1 MQFVSLN
8 LKTPGREDEETEIRN
23 SSVAKLPFDV
33 LDAMGGKENIKHLDA
48 CITRLRVEV
57 VDKSKVDVAGIKALG
72 ASGVLE
78 VGNNMQAIFG
88 PKSDQIK
95 HDMAKIMSGEITK
108 PSETTVTE
116 EMSDEPVHV
125 EALGT
130 TDIYAPGIGQ
140 IIPLSEVPDQVFAG
154 KMMGDGVGFIP
165 EKGEIVA
172 PFDGTVKTIFPT
184 KHAIGLESESGVE
197 VLIHIGIDTVKLN
210 GEGFESLI
218 NVDEKVTQGQPLMK
232 VNLAYLKAHAP
243 SIVTPMII
251 TNLENK
257 ELVIEDVQDA
267 DPGKLIMTVK

>member
-1 MQFVSLN
+1 SSIRSVIKPILTFRILSCF
-8 LKTPGREDEETEIRN
+8 PSFRIYRETLSRF
-23 SSVAKLPFDV
+23 SCA
-33 LDAMGGKENIKHLDA
+33 
-48 CITRLRVEV
+48 
-57 VDKSKVDVAGIKALG
+57 
-72 ASGVLE
+72 AS
-78 VGNNMQAIFG
+78 
-88 PKSDQIK
+88 
-95 HDMAKIMSGEITK
+95 
-108 PSETTVTE
+108 
-116 EMSDEPVHV
+116 
-125 EALGT
+125 
-130 TDIYAPGIGQ
+130 
-140 IIPLSEVPDQVFAG
+140 
-154 KMMGDGVGFIP
+154 
-165 EKGEIVA
+165 
-172 PFDGTVKTIFPT
+172 VKTIFPT